1 MNKYFLNFFS
11 LFFCYFFACSW
22 TSPEFE
28 QRIQSHLI
36 LGDEI
41 TAVAESSEA
50 VEKFPSSEAL
60 HQLLIRSLAQ
70 QGDEKKMLAAWD
82 RYSKAF
88 PKKEIER
95 DLIEDMAWGV
105 LKKAST
111 STSLPVRQMS
121 FLAAFF
127 SQDSKGVEIL
137 FQGMKDPNYAM
148 RALAVKFSGFLRDQK
163 LMNGIEKILRQ
174 EKMWNVRLEAIQAVG
189 KMKIRKLEPLLRE
202 IIVSSQASEK
212 EKELAIASLIQ
223 LWDGVNRKD
232 LMHLKSSQRTGLRK
246 LCAESIGYFL
256 SEENVDLLLDL
267 ALDPQS
273 TVRISAFQSL
283 GILHSN
289 KNTEEIVSM
298 ARKGILDPNYA
309 VGISATRLLAIYAP
323 KEGEQ
328 AFRSFFQTNQ
338 RKERLLAA
346 AVLSHTAEY
355 VSSCLTEQFHQE
367 KEPVIKLNLAV
378 GLIKQQKLLS
388 EALAYIHDFSLT
400 YKQPIVKERSGIFE
414 YFSDLSLSAK
424 NDFLLTPEIE
434 NQLIRLELFNLLA
447 IHQAPGALEAMRE
460 FLSDRS
466 WGISGAAAALLL
478 TEGDASAIEL
488 VKELLKDP
496 KPVVRFQAV
505 LILSIWGR
513 EPEMIQILEKE
524 YIEADWEQKVKILEA
539 LGHIG
544 ASCSVPF
551 LLQAMEEQ
559 AQSLR
564 LVAAIALIQTLNH

>member
-1 MNKYFLNFFS
+1 MGKYFLPFVCF
-11 LFFCYFFACSW
+11 LLCSW
-22 TSPEFE
+22 TPLEFE

-41 TAVAESSEA
+41 AAVEESSEA
-50 VEKFPSSEAL
+50 VKQFPSSEIL
-60 HQLLIRSLAQ
+60 HRLLIRSFAQ
-70 QGDEKKMLAAWD
+70 SGEEKKMLAAWE
-82 RYSKAF
+82 RYSQSF

-95 DLIEDMAWGV
+95 DLIEEMAWGV
-105 LKKAST
+105 LKKASN

-121 FLAAFF
+121 LLAAFF
-127 SQDSKGVEIL
+127 SQDAKGVQIL

-163 LMNGIEKILRQ
+163 LMNGIERVLQQ
-174 EKMWNVRLEAIQAVG
+174 EKMWNVRLEAIQSVG

-202 IIVSSQASEK
+202 IIASSEASEK
-212 EKELAIASLIQ
+212 EKELAISSLIQ
-223 LWDGVNRKD
+223 MWEDVNRKD
-232 LMHLKSSQRTGLRK
+232 LIDLKNSQRMGLRK

-256 SEENVDLLLDL
+256 SEDNRDLLLDL
-267 ALDPQS
+267 TLDPQS
-273 TVRISAFQSL
+273 TVRKSAFQSL
-283 GILHSN
+283 GLLHSK
-289 KNTEEIVSM
+289 KNTEEIVEI
-298 ARKGILDPNYA
+298 ARKGILDPNYT
-309 VGISATRLLAIYAP
+309 VGLSATRLLAIYSP
-323 KEGEQ
+323 SEGEN
-328 AFRSFFQTNQ
+328 AFRSFFQTHSK
-338 RKERLLAA
+338 KERLLAA
-346 AVLSHTAEY
+346 AVLSHTGEY
-355 VSSCLTEQFHQE
+355 EHGCLIEQFHHE
-367 KEPVIKLNLAV
+367 KEPIVKLNLAV
-378 GLIKQQKLLS
+378 GLVKQQKLLS
-388 EALAYIHDFSLT
+388 EALAYIQDFSLA

-414 YFSDLSLSAK
+414 YFSDLSVSSK

-447 IHQAPGALEAMRE
+447 MHQAPGALETMRE

-513 EPEMIQILEKE
+513 EPEVIQLLEKE
-524 YIEADWEQKVKILEA
+524 YSQGDWEQKVKILEG

-544 ASCSVPF
+544 ALCSVPF
-551 LLQAMEEQ
+551 LLEAMKEE